1 MPKAD
6 YTKYNVTKLHVRK
19 CCLRTKREHL
29 RQVLLPVHAR
39 PAYELLGAC
48 LTQLSRDW
56 SSGCHPS
63 HRGSL
68 PSLCP
73 EVICSVVHSWQGFPP
88 SFPTAV
94 QWKQFNLLLKITGRK
109 RTSVTTGGLRLKS
122 AMLPYNSWNSM
133 WAERPTSFLSPR
145 LAERYHIARVSRGQ
159 TFVSTSGVKVCLLR
173 RVCMLSGEFK
183 GGAAPQCTSRKE
195 SPKVMRTR
203 LKIQIIL

>member
-1 MPKAD
+1 MCVSAVWEQSESISGRSCFPSM
-6 YTKYNVTKLHVRK
+6 
-19 CCLRTKREHL
+19 
-29 RQVLLPVHAR
+29 HAQPMSCWGR
-39 PAYELLGAC
+39 VSRSSAGTGAQGATPHTGD
-48 LTQLSRDW
+48 LY
-56 SSGCHPS
+56 H
-63 HRGSL
+63 
-68 PSLCP
+68 LCP

-145 LAERYHIARVSRGQ
+145 LAERHHIARVSRGQ